1 MTNTYQTDLDDDDA
15 LGLAMRAFVDE
26 FLAKGADTETI
37 IYLLACDM
45 FRTAVS
51 VLPDRARAFSIVAK
65 AASDLRGPLAARAR
79 VMVEE

>member
-26 FLAKGADTETI
+26 LRAKGADTETI

-51 VLPDRARAFSIVAK
+51 IMPGHAKVISIVAK
-65 AASDLRGPLAARAR
+65 AASDLRGPPAARERA
-79 VMVEE
+79 MVDE